1 VRFITIDKHKRL
13 APPSTA
19 EPEFLTV
26 TSGCLLTRDAGGGH
40 GKGMK
45 DQDLDRDIAL
55 ALRLADAAGAA
66 IRPYFR
72 SGISADRKADAS
84 PVTLADRA
92 AEEAMRVILAAEVP
106 DDTVIG
112 EEMGATPGTSG
123 RSWVLDPIDGTTGFL
138 AGRPLFGTL
147 IALVVEGFPVLG
159 VIDQPILGERW
170 IGAVGRPTTLNGK
183 PVRTRACGVLADA
196 AIATTGPHYFDDH
209 DGSHFMALAAQTDH
223 KRMVMGGDCY
233 NYAMLAIGQLDVVC
247 EAGLK
252 LHDWAALVPV
262 VEGAGG
268 TMADWNGEPLHVG
281 SDGHVIAVGD
291 PARLEDVVE
300 ALACGH

>member
-1 VRFITIDKHKRL
+1 MNQSGQVR
-13 APPSTA
+13 A
-19 EPEFLTV
+19 
-26 TSGCLLTRDAGGGH
+26 
-40 GKGMK
+40 MK
-45 DQDLDRDIAL
+45 LDDDIAL
-55 ALRLADAAGAA
+55 AVRLAAAAGDA

-72 SGISADRKADAS
+72 SEAGAEHKDDAT

-92 AEEAMRVILAAEVP
+92 AEAAMRRLIEAEQP
-106 DDTVIG
+106 RDSIIG
-112 EEMGATPGTSG
+112 EEFGTREGNSG
-123 RSWVLDPIDGTTGFL
+123 RSWVLDPIDGTAGFL

-147 IALVVEGFPVLG
+147 IALVVEGWPVIG

-170 IGAVGRPTTLNGK
+170 IGASGRPTTLNGQ
-183 PVRTRACGVLADA
+183 PIRTRACRSLADA
-196 AIATTGPHYFDDH
+196 TLATTGPHYFDDH
-209 DGSHFMALAAQTDH
+209 DGGHFMALAARTAH
-223 KRMVMGGDCY
+223 RRMVMGGDCY
-233 NYAMLAIGQLDVVC
+233 NYAMLASGHLDVVC

-268 TMADWNGEPLHVG
+268 TMCDWQGDPLHAA
-281 SDGHVIAVGD
+281 SDGHVLAMGD